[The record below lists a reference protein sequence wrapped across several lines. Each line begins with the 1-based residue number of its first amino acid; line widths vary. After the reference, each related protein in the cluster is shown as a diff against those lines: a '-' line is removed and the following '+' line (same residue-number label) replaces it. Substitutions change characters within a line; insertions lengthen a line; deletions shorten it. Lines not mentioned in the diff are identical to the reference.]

1 MHFQEHGQTVT
12 SAVDCC
18 AEKETETCNSQEK
31 KGNTVKKKKKT
42 ILLHYDNGSNS
53 GENANRCSLNVFFI
67 LFTTMIWHHA
77 AITPYKGFT

>member
-31 KGNTVKKKKKT
+31 KGNTVKKKKKNN
-42 ILLHYDNGSNS
+42 L
-53 GENANRCSLNVFFI
+53 
-67 LFTTMIWHHA
+67 A
-77 AITPYKGFT
+77 AL